1 MNNLF
6 TKNCKPNH
14 FNAPSVYNYHN
25 YSTFSRNRNQPSFEQ
40 EERERDDNA
49 SGAFQNDQ

>member
-14 FNAPSVYNYHN
+14 LNVPSVYNYHN
-25 YSTFSRNRNQPSFEQ
+25 HSTFSRNRNQPSFEQ
-40 EERERDDNA
+40 EERNDNA
-49 SGAFQNDQ
+49 SGAFQND